1 MSNVLC
7 MNPPQSMPIG
17 LLLSRTAK
25 DVSAAFDA
33 ALAAAGGSLPTW
45 LILLNLK
52 INVSAN
58 QRRLAEAVGIRE
70 ATLTHHL
77 SGMERLGLLTRER
90 DPDNRRTHVLA
101 LTDVGEALFLT
112 LRDAAVAF
120 DRRLRRGM
128 TAAQVKAL
136 VAGLDQL
143 AANVANRSRVGSTS

>member
-1 MSNVLC
+1 MK
-7 MNPPQSMPIG
+7 PPRAMPIG

-77 SGMERLGLLTRER
+77 SGMERQGLLTRER

-101 LTDVGEALFLT
+101 LTDAGEALFLT
-112 LRDAAVAF
+112 MREAAVTF

-128 TAAQVKAL
+128 PAAQVKAL
-136 VAGLDQL
+136 AAGLDQL
-143 AANVANRSRVGSTS
+143 AANVADRSRIGLSS

>member
-1 MSNVLC
+1 
-7 MNPPQSMPIG
+7 MPIG
-17 LLLSRTAK
+17 LHLSRVAK
-25 DVSAAFDA
+25 EVSAAFDA
-33 ALAAAGGSLPTW
+33 ALSAAGGSLPTW

-52 INVSAN
+52 INQSAN

-77 SGMERLGLLTRER
+77 SGMEQLGLVTRER

-101 LTDVGEALFLT
+101 LTEAGEASFLA
-112 LRDAAVAF
+112 LRDAAMAF

-136 VAGLDQL
+136 AAGLDQL
-143 AANVANRSRVGSTS
+143 AANVESSA